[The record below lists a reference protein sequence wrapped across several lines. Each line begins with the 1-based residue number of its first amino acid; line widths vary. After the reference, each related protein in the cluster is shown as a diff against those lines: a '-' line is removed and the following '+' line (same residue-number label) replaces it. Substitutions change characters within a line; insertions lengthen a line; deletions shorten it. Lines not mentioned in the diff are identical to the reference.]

1 MNFQDISCFSITT
14 LRVTLIPRRI
24 AVISLIPYDKFTPL
38 LVLERDSISMLIQ
51 IKTTAVETRVFA
63 IFDTLLPEASMFTQI
78 SIKSIL
84 HVCTFV
90 LHRAIQIF
98 QLL

>member
-38 LVLERDSISMLIQ
+38 LVLERDSILMLIQ

-63 IFDTLLPEASMFTQI
+63 IFDTLLPEASLFTQI

-90 LHRAIQIF
+90 YIELLQIF